1 MKNIPFKKFKNRKKS
16 ISCCRTK
23 ALQKCPQ
30 RKGTCLKVFK
40 TTPRKPNAGKRN
52 ITKVLLTN
60 LKVVDVY
67 IPGIANNLQKHSRVL
82 IRGGRAQDTPGIKYR
97 CIRGKYDLD
106 ALYGRRNK
114 RSKYGV
120 KKIE

>member
-1 MKNIPFKKFKNRKKS
+1 MKKVPFKVCLLRKKF
-16 ISCCRTK
+16 ISKSRTQ

-30 RKGTCLKVFK
+30 RKGVCLKVFK

-52 ITKVLLTN
+52 IAKVLLTN
-60 LKVVDVY
+60 SKIVDVY
-67 IPGIANNLQKHSRVL
+67 IPGIKHNLQKHSRVL
-82 IRGGRAQDTPGIKYR
+82 IRGGRAQDTPGINYR

-106 ALYGRRNK
+106 SLFGRKNK

-120 KKIE
+120 KKL